1 MGHETFYSEEEL
13 IKVLEE
19 VKDIHTSIKEAS
31 KNRPY
36 HINVIDELHANEN
49 AHSRILN
56 KLLSY
61 PKGSEYPILQ
71 SFVRKLH
78 NWDKE
83 IVINTPSFSN
93 ELERIDCLIEEKN
106 KYAIIIENKIH
117 DAADQQNQ
125 LEKYLDK
132 VRTHDIPNEHIWVVY
147 LTRDGRKVP
156 ESYSLTEKA
165 KKIVGNRYTPLNY
178 RFDILPWLREDV
190 LPSCMIKEEW
200 LISAIKQ
207 YIDHLEGMFQER
219 KDDEKY
225 NNTMK
230 EIINKQFK
238 LENLTDKDVFN
249 KLLEEEKRIE
259 KVRDSIRNYRM
270 TIDKRIIDTFTLI
283 TKNYYNQEKFKK
295 YGNFKIVDCHKDEEG
310 YYQILPEKWP
320 SCIHLEWVP
329 FGMKQLL
336 NDKSLTIVLHIEG
349 SANDE
354 KLKRLKDNICN
365 DPDYQKIPKNNLPGR
380 TATFYSKKIELNMP
394 FATLPDDEK
403 KDVLHK
409 TYSETAWLIDL
420 VEKYLN
426 N

>member
-1 MGHETFYSEEEL
+1 MYLKDFKQNNYMGHETFYPEEEL

-93 ELERIDCLIEEKN
+93 ELERIDCLIQEKN

-147 LTRDGRKVP
+147 LTRDGRKMP

-165 KKIVGNRYTPLNY
+165 KKMVGNRYTPLNY

-238 LENLTDKDVFN
+238 LENLTDKDVIISNVAGQSFVN
-249 KLLEEEKRIE
+249 GLVVSPTVFVELKGHKSANETVYIDTEQLRLSGIE
-259 KVRDSIRNYRM
+259 KINDIRMNWEMRDTDYN
-270 TIDKRIIDTFTLI
+270 TID
-283 TKNYYNQEKFKK
+283 N
-295 YGNFKIVDCHKDEEG
+295 
-310 YYQILPEKWP
+310 
-320 SCIHLEWVP
+320 
-329 FGMKQLL
+329 
-336 NDKSLTIVLHIEG
+336 
-349 SANDE
+349 
-354 KLKRLKDNICN
+354 
-365 DPDYQKIPKNNLPGR
+365 
-380 TATFYSKKIELNMP
+380 
-394 FATLPDDEK
+394 
-403 KDVLHK
+403 
-409 TYSETAWLIDL
+409 
-420 VEKYLN
+420 
-426 N
+426 